1 MFLSFY
7 LLQIERLRNELAHNR
22 DFDARTL
29 FERIETFRNGTISAG
44 ELLIFLQDHH
54 VKTINEEE
62 CKEIIAEFD
71 SNLDGTMGYDEFLNC
86 LLPATNPALRDFC
99 LYGYKVPSRY
109 TDRSQPLPVG
119 ISTMVTRIF
128 EKEKEL
134 CRKRLQAKVD
144 LFDVEKF
151 DLQNI
156 FHDIS
161 RGKPFI
167 TMPDLIFYL
176 EQHAFHPRTEE
187 IEGILRRC
195 DHDSDG
201 ALSYEEFCCLIE
213 DIPLDN
219 A

>member
-1 MFLSFY
+1 M
-7 LLQIERLRNELAHNR
+7 RNELAHNR
-22 DFDARTL
+22 DFDARVL
-29 FERIETFRNGTISAG
+29 FERIETFRNGTISAN
-44 ELLIFLQDHH
+44 ELLIFMNDHQ

-71 SNLDGTMGYDEFLNC
+71 SNLDGTMSYDEFLNC

-99 LYGYKVPSRY
+99 LHGYKVPSRY
-109 TDRSQPLPVG
+109 TDRGQPLPVG
-119 ISTMVTRIF
+119 ITTTVIRIF

-144 LFDVEKF
+144 LFEVDKY
-151 DLQNI
+151 DTQNI

-176 EQHAFHPRTEE
+176 EQHAYHPRTEE

-201 ALSYEEFCCLIE
+201 ALSYEEFNSMIE
-213 DIPLDN
+213 DVPLDN
-219 A
+219 AA